1 MKLTPMNKLF
11 LTYAVILTLG
21 MSSYFTGVIY
31 YANVAGFI
39 GAMGLMLVFFK
50 DRPDFEEGSAE
61 QLTDNKMRR
70 YWYIVFGTGLVFSLL
85 FGSLWNHQ
93 MGGMV

>member
-1 MKLTPMNKLF
+1 MKLTPMNKLL
-11 LTYAVILTLG
+11 LTYAVILVLG
-21 MSSYFTGVIY
+21 MSSYFTGVVY

-50 DRPDFEEGSAE
+50 DRPELEEGSTEELA
-61 QLTDNKMRR
+61 DKKMRR
-70 YWYIVFGTGLVFSLL
+70 YWYLVFGTGLFFSLL